1 LGKAADF
8 ISSWVVGATDVCL
21 NALVFKNLLL
31 VVYILYKEFVAMLW
45 RHTPLIPA
53 LGRKRQADLCKFKA
67 SLVSREVPG
76 QKKMHREPLSRT
88 NKQKPKYKTN
98 KKTWIPLVAWLLM
111 LAPSWNNKSAN
122 LRAWQDRK
130 HERWASQR
138 NDGQE

>member
-67 SLVSREVPG
+67 SFF
-76 QKKMHREPLSRT
+76 
-88 NKQKPKYKTN
+88 
-98 KKTWIPLVAWLLM
+98 
-111 LAPSWNNKSAN
+111 
-122 LRAWQDRK
+122 
-130 HERWASQR
+130 
-138 NDGQE
+138 